1 MPTTILTITQV
12 RQMPEFTSCLKSK
25 TGVRPTES
33 FMGRVVRELIDRES
47 GAFEPIA
54 ISKHEFDRL
63 LWKL

>member
-1 MPTTILTITQV
+1 
-12 RQMPEFTSCLKSK
+12 MPEFTSCLKSK